1 MAEDMGIAAEACRLL
16 QDTEVFAGLSQ
27 SARRRL
33 ASYAQERFFLPGELV
48 LREGDLGEE
57 FFLVASGSVH
67 IIGRAFDGTNL
78 IMARVTQGQVFGEQA
93 LMQGGSR
100 VRNASARAAES
111 CRLLIFPREALLEAQ
126 GADETVSAE
135 IRAIGERQAAARR
148 ELLRDKLL
156 QDIAPG
162 ARYEMQRYEKG
173 QVVFREGDP
182 PTNIYLILDGAARVR
197 RGEGADAHILSE
209 LLPGQFFGELAILT
223 NEPRSA
229 TVEATSA
236 LETAAL
242 DGAWFR
248 TALAAQPKLQS
259 LMESLQAMYL
269 LPARGL
275 ITLQGGTLGSQPTLT
290 STYHLTDGRRVVAT
304 LITGLGAF
312 SARAMGA
319 PEATKSVRFTARDE
333 GIMREIHVYRDQIVE
348 IESEGPWEQLG
359 AVLERLLDGGVIDDA
374 ELAAFEA
381 RGDFCAAQAPDRDQA
396 EIVCR
401 CARVTVGYLASMI
414 AGGCNT
420 FDKLAA
426 KSMATKVCGGCVP
439 TIKEFFGQ
447 AEWMSA
453 VCDRTETLAPEIRMF
468 RLRLLEGEGSPA
480 IPGQHLILQARI
492 GGRWIERPYTISS
505 APGTPRFYEVIVKRE
520 RQGLLSRWLFDSLD
534 EGSALRVSPPRGSY
548 RLDPSNSADVVILAG
563 GIGITPGLAMARAYA
578 AVPHKWHLHI
588 DHSVSFEEQA
598 ICGQELRVL
607 AARSAGL
614 TFTLRV
620 TRRDGRLNAAALE
633 ALKTTYPDGNFY
645 VCGGSGYVESVAALL
660 KQAGVASSHIRIE
673 LFSPV
678 G

>member
-1 MAEDMGIAAEACRLL
+1 M
-16 QDTEVFAGLSQ
+16 
-27 SARRRL
+27 
-33 ASYAQERFFLPGELV
+33 
-48 LREGDLGEE
+48 LREGDPGEE

-67 IIGRAFDGTNL
+67 VIGRAFDGTNL

-100 VRNASARAAES
+100 VRNATVRAAER
-111 CRLLIFPREALLEAQ
+111 CRLLVFPREALLEAQ
-126 GADETVSAE
+126 GADKTVSVK
-135 IRAIGERQAAARR
+135 IRAIGERQAVTRR

-156 QDIAPG
+156 QDIAPDSG
-162 ARYEMQRYEKG
+162 YEIVHYEKG

-182 PTNIYLILDGAARVR
+182 PTHVYLILDGTARVR
-197 RGEGADAHILSE
+197 QGEGPGERVLRE

-223 NEPRSA
+223 NAPRSA
-229 TVEATSA
+229 TVEVTSA
-236 LETAAL
+236 LEAAAL

-248 TALAAQPKLQS
+248 TALAVQPKLQS
-259 LMESLQAMYL
+259 LMADLQAMYL
-269 LPARGL
+269 LPSRGL
-275 ITLQGGTLGSQPTLT
+275 VTLQGGTLGSQPTLT
-290 STYHLTDGRRVVAT
+290 ATYNLTDGRRVVGT
-304 LITGLGAF
+304 QITGLGAF

-319 PEATKSVRFTARDE
+319 PEATKSARFTARDD

-381 RGDFCAAQAPDRDQA
+381 TGDFHAAQAPDRDQA
-396 EIVCR
+396 EILCR
-401 CARVTVGYLASMI
+401 CARVTAGDVVSMI
-414 AGGCNT
+414 VGGCST
-420 FDKLAA
+420 LDELAA
-426 KSMATKVCGGCVP
+426 KSMATRVCDGCVP

-447 AEWMSA
+447 GEWMPA
-453 VCDRTETLAPEIRMF
+453 VCDRAETLAADIRMF
-468 RLRLLEGEGSPA
+468 RLRLVEGDGQPA
-480 IPGQHLILQARI
+480 IPGQHLVIQARI

-505 APGTPRFYEVIVKRE
+505 AAGTPRFYEVIVKRE
-520 RQGLLSRWLFDSLD
+520 RQGLLSRWLFDSVD
-534 EGSALRVSPPRGSY
+534 GGSALRVSPPRGSY
-548 RLDPSNSADVVILAG
+548 CLDPSNSADVVILAG

-578 AVPHKWHLHI
+578 PVPRKWHLHV

-598 ICGQELRVL
+598 VCDQELTEL

-614 TFTLRV
+614 TFNLRV

-633 ALKTTYPDGNFY
+633 ALEATYPEGYFY
-645 VCGGSGYVESVAALL
+645 VCGGTGYVEAVAALL
-660 KQAGVASSHIRIE
+660 TQAGVASSHIRIE